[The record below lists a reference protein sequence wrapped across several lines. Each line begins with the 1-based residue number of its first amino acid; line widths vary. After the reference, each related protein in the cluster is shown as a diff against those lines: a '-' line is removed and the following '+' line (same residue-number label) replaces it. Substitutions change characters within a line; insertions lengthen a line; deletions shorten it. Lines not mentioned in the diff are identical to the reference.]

1 MKKGT
6 ILYGA
11 VCFALGAAICGGTAA
26 YAAGVMAERSTNTI
40 YVDGEQ
46 VELAAYL
53 INGSNY
59 IKLRDVGQAV
69 GFNVYWDGTV
79 QIETDRPY
87 TGVAP
92 EEQVIDDAS
101 IANSTIFTGPYTR
114 EAYNALRA
122 SVVNGSP
129 SSPVTMSQETR
140 DVMREVVTEFGEWP
154 VYRLKV
160 NGDGQSYFTSDYP
173 DGYKGAAEYCRPFI
187 DSLAGLDDAEKIR
200 QIAFYVCDRLTYK
213 SSASSSVGN
222 TLTSDG
228 VKAGNCMTYA
238 HNFTFLCS
246 MAGIPCVYVQSQTH
260 QWNEVYANGKWWSV
274 DVSAVDVGND
284 PSLRPYQAALYDPSE
299 MQGESYRI
307 TQPELV
313 RFVKEVLVPGS
324 TK

>member
-6 ILYGA
+6 ILYGT
-11 VCFALGAAICGGTAA
+11 VCFALGAALCGGGAA

-46 VELAAYL
+46 VELEAYL

-59 IKLRDVGQAV
+59 VKLRDMEQAV
-69 GFNVYWDGTV
+69 GFNVYWNEEERSV
-79 QIETDRPY
+79 QIESDR
-87 TGVAP
+87 
-92 EEQVIDDAS
+92 
-101 IANSTIFTGPYTR
+101 PYTR

-122 SVVNGSP
+122 SIVNGSS
-129 SSPVTMSQETR
+129 SSPVPMSQETR
-140 DVMREVVTEFGEWP
+140 DVMREMVTEFGEWP
-154 VYRLKV
+154 VYRLKA
-160 NGDGQSYFTSDYP
+160 NGDGQLYFTPDYP

-187 DSLAGLDDAEKIR
+187 DALAGLDDTEKIR

-213 SSASSSVGN
+213 SSTSSSVGN

-284 PSLRPYQAALYDPSE
+284 PSLRPYQAVLYDPSE
-299 MQGESYRI
+299 MQGESYGI

-313 RFVKEVLVPGS
+313 RFVKEVLIPGS